1 MNLIRTST
9 TAIWLLLVV
18 ATCIS
23 WWFGESPN
31 ADQYRIVTTVSV
43 LFIAFIKIR
52 FVIMHFMEVR
62 HAPFVLVVLCNAW
75 VILVFLAVSGLYL
88 IQPH

>member
-9 TAIWLLLVV
+9 TAIWFLLVV

-43 LFIAFIKIR
+43 MFIAFIKIR

-62 HAPFVLVVLCNAW
+62 NAPVVLVVLCNLW
-75 VILVFLAVSGLYL
+75 VVLVFMAVTGFYVFE
-88 IQPH
+88 PH